1 MLLRFINPIII
12 FCLKWKLVCL
22 LLFSDWRAEVTN
34 IRATSS
40 AFKWL
45 KFCQY
50 VHIFININICTYLYI
65 FVYETLSL
73 GAWNPF
79 NWDWNWL
86 SNMWEHVANCWN
98 DLPKNGC
105 KFQWRHGGNGKNTT
119 QHNWALGN
127 KRKYFQKKKKK
138 RKENKNRKKRNKKS
152 NSLAPALSTPR
163 NNEIWIGTPTCGRAG
178 GRARRSTTRLP
189 ARPLDGSSGSRPRYW
204 SPLCA
209 GMHLHTPTHSDTQ
222 RIYTARLMSAG
233 CVNPFHVLIT
243 ELVCK

>member
-127 KRKYFQKKKKK
+127 KRKYLT
-138 RKENKNRKKRNKKS
+138 KENKKTERKGIRKVTVWHRHYRRPETMRFE
-152 NSLAPALSTPR
+152 LAR
-163 NNEIWIGTPTCGRAG
+163 RRAG
-178 GRARRSTTRLP
+178 GRAGASIHYAVAGAT
-189 ARPLDGSSGSRPRYW
+189 ARWQLGQPTALLIASVCRN
-204 SPLCA
+204 A
-209 GMHLHTPTHSDTQ
+209 FTHTDTQ
-222 RIYTARLMSAG
+222 RHTANLHCASDERRLCQPISRF
-233 CVNPFHVLIT
+233 NHWTSL
-243 ELVCK
+243 